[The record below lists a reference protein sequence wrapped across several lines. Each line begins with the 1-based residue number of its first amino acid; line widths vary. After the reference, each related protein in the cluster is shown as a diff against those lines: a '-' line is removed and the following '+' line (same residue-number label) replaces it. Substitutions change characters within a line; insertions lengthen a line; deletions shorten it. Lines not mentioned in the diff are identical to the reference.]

1 MEEENKKGMK
11 VGVVGIGLI
20 GGSLALDLK
29 KREFAGVV
37 IGVDNNVQH
46 ANIAKLSKLVDKTES
61 LEKAVAECDL
71 IVLATP
77 IDATKKL
84 LPEVLDLCNGTQ
96 KVVTDVGSTKSG
108 IIELVKNHPNRKQF
122 VASHP
127 MAGTEFSGPLAAIS
141 RLFDYKTAII
151 CDHHDSSLQAI
162 SVVKNMYETLHMKVI
177 YMNAHEHDV
186 SAAYV
191 SHISHLT
198 SFALSLAVLEKEKD
212 EKRILD
218 LAGGGFASTVRL
230 AKSSA
235 EMWVPVFDQNSDY
248 ILEVLDTY
256 MNKLQLFRKAIEKRD
271 HQQLTALIHESNKIQ
286 KIL

>member
-1 MEEENKKGMK
+1 MK
-11 VGVVGIGLI
+11 IAIIGLGLI
-20 GGSLALDLK
+20 GGSMALDLK
-29 KREFAGVV
+29 KRGFASQV
-37 IGVDNNVQH
+37 IGVDINPQH
-46 ANIAKLSKLVDKTES
+46 ANIAMLSKLVDRIET
-61 LEKAVAECDL
+61 LERAVEASEL

-77 IDATKKL
+77 IDACKSL
-84 LPEVLDLCNGTQ
+84 LPKVLDLCNNTT
-96 KVVTDVGSTKSG
+96 KVVTDVGSTKAG
-108 IIELVKNHPNRKQF
+108 LAEEIARHPNRAQY

-151 CDHHDSSLQAI
+151 CDHEKSASQALET
-162 SVVKNMYETLHMKVI
+162 VKSMYEALHMKVI
-177 YMNAHEHDV
+177 YMNAREHDV

-191 SHISHLT
+191 SHISHLS

-218 LAGGGFASTVRL
+218 LASGGFASTVRL

-235 EMWVPVFDQNSDY
+235 EMWVPVFHQNSEY
-248 ILEVLDTY
+248 VLEVLDTY
-256 MNKLQLFRKAIEKRD
+256 IEKLLLFREAIHHKEDDKV
-271 HQQLTALIHESNKIQ
+271 AELIHESNKIQ

>member
-1 MEEENKKGMK
+1 MK
-11 VGVVGIGLI
+11 VCIVGLGLI
-20 GGSLALDLK
+20 GGSMALDLK
-29 KREFAGVV
+29 KRGFAEEI
-37 IGVDNNVQH
+37 IGVDNNIQH
-46 ANIAKLSKLVDKTES
+46 ANIAKLSGLVNETVNLES
-61 LEKAVAECDL
+61 GIAQSDL

-77 IDATKKL
+77 VDATKKL
-84 LPEVLDLCNGTQ
+84 LPQVLDLCSGTE
-96 KVVTDVGSTKSG
+96 KVITDVGSTKSG
-108 IIELVKNHPNRKQF
+108 IIEKVKNHSNRAQF

-151 CDHHDSSLQAI
+151 CEKEQSAQAAVNLI
-162 SVVKNMYETLHMKVI
+162 VKMYETLHMNVI
-177 YMNAHEHDV
+177 FMDAHQHDI

-191 SHISHLT
+191 SHISHIS

-218 LAGGGFASTVRL
+218 LASGGFASTVRL

-235 EMWVPVFDQNSDY
+235 EMWVPVFDQNASY

-256 MNKLQLFRKAIEKRD
+256 IEKLKLFRKNIEEKNTE
-271 HQQLTALIHESNKIQ
+271 QLTALIHESNKIQ

>member
-1 MEEENKKGMK
+1 MK
-11 VGVVGIGLI
+11 VCIVGLGLI
-20 GGSLALDLK
+20 GGSMALDLK
-29 KREFAGVV
+29 KRGFADTVL
-37 IGVDNNVQH
+37 GVDSNVQH
-46 ANIAKLSKLVDKTES
+46 ANIAKLSGLVDETVP
-61 LEKAVAECDL
+61 LENGIAQADL
-71 IVLATP
+71 IVVATP

-84 LPEVLDLCNGTQ
+84 LPEILNLCLGTS
-96 KVVTDVGSTKSG
+96 KVVTDVGSTKAG
-108 IIELVKNHPNRKQF
+108 IIDILKNHPNRAQF

-151 CDHHDSSLQAI
+151 CEKQQSSQAALD
-162 SVVKNMYETLHMKVI
+162 VVVRLYETLHMDVI
-177 YMNAHEHDV
+177 YMQAHEHDV

-191 SHISHLT
+191 SHISHIS

-218 LAGGGFASTVRL
+218 LASGGFASTVRL

-235 EMWVPVFDQNSDY
+235 EMWVPVFDQNADY
-248 ILEVLDTY
+248 VLEVLDTY
-256 MNKLQLFRKAIEKRD
+256 IDKLKLFRKSVAAKD
-271 HQQLTALIHESNKIQ
+271 LNKLTELIHESNKIQ